1 MTGAGSNPTV
11 LVVDDD
17 SAIRSTESN
26 VLKHF
31 GLSAKEAE
39 DGHQALRMMADEPF
53 EIVLLDIKMPGKD
66 GFEVCNVLK
75 QDKQT
80 TKIPLVF
87 LTSYE
92 DEETARKA
100 VNLGANGYLVK
111 PFNHESLLYT
121 VESFIRY
128 RR

>member
-1 MTGAGSNPTV
+1 MNTV
-11 LVVDDD
+11 LIIDDEKDLCKLVKSNLESTGKYEVVTAYTGDEGV
-17 SAIRSTESN
+17 A
-26 VLKHF
+26 
-31 GLSAKEAE
+31 
-39 DGHQALRMMADEPF
+39 QARAVFPDL
-53 EIVLLDIKMPGKD
+53 IILDIKMPGKD